1 VGGDASVPSRPGHR
15 RLPGAYS
22 QLGRSRRRSEAP
34 WTRSTTS
41 HPGLF
46 VRPPPPTGGGSAG
59 SHPRG
64 SRGSPPPGVL
74 VDPKKGSKKLGKK
87 SKKFPTFGRTHPL
100 TATGGSPTLKRSL
113 VAHQLVACVYVGPQG
128 WTSIRAVVHPVVLPF
143 SLQFPFKKGVDF
155 YLDRFLGGGRGWTS
169 IRARNKQGGWSFIR
183 GGLDRLRFY
192 IHDADTQERRG
203 YGGIHPSEV
212 PRLSSLRPSTGLA
225 AVPSAANLTC
235 AVAPSIPEPRRH
247 LGMPPSLPPPSRWP
261 RRAPAAKLRPSEP
274 SASGAPPSWGAHLET
289 LTHGAGV
296 EVSGPSP
303 AGGGG

>member
-1 VGGDASVPSRPGHR
+1 
-15 RLPGAYS
+15 
-22 QLGRSRRRSEAP
+22 
-34 WTRSTTS
+34 
-41 HPGLF
+41 
-46 VRPPPPTGGGSAG
+46 
-59 SHPRG
+59 
-64 SRGSPPPGVL
+64 
-74 VDPKKGSKKLGKK
+74 
-87 SKKFPTFGRTHPL
+87 
-100 TATGGSPTLKRSL
+100 
-113 VAHQLVACVYVGPQG
+113 
-128 WTSIRAVVHPVVLPF
+128 
-143 SLQFPFKKGVDF
+143 
-155 YLDRFLGGGRGWTS
+155 LDRFLGGGRGWTS

-303 AGGGG
+303 AGGGDRGQPSEGGRRWVVVGGDGGGNGVGGAAAGEGGRQQAPTLGSDYGRVSWPEATIAGDLPTTLTAEHNQMGIIGGTAREQEGQ